1 MKKYL
6 IIFFGAIM
14 TSSCGADQ
22 ATVDS
27 ASQELCD
34 ALSGIDIEDPSKLMD
49 AAMAMMAIV
58 DNEKY
63 VNISEAQLENSM
75 KENCPDGWSTFEELM
90 NM

>member
-27 ASQELCD
+27 ASQEL
-34 ALSGIDIEDPSKLMD
+34 
-49 AAMAMMAIV
+49 
-58 DNEKY
+58 
-63 VNISEAQLENSM
+63 
-75 KENCPDGWSTFEELM
+75 
-90 NM
+90 